1 MRLLVYNIAYG
12 TGSLEGDYDRLW
24 TLHRYIKT
32 SHSHLD
38 RIIEFIGKKKP
49 DIIGLVEID
58 TGSYRTNFVNQAEL
72 IASRLGHYQHSS
84 VKYGKLSLGR
94 AVPIM
99 KKQANAILTKKA
111 AGTSKF
117 HFFPRGVK
125 KLVIELE
132 TNGVRIFL
140 VHLALRKKI
149 REEQLRFLA
158 GLVKSD
164 KPTVVAGDFN
174 TFSGPEE
181 LDAFC
186 KKLKLVNPNR
196 KGHSTY
202 PSWEPNRQLDHIL
215 CSKHIK
221 IKRFTVPMVK
231 FSDHLPLIMDF
242 TVVK

>member
-1 MRLLVYNIAYG
+1 MRFLVYNIAYG

-72 IASRLGHYQHSS
+72 IASHLGHYQHSA
-84 VKYGKLSLGR
+84 VKYGKRSLGR

-99 KKQANAILTKKA
+99 KKQANAILTKRPE
-111 AGTSKF
+111 GESKF

-149 REEQLRFLA
+149 RAEQLLFLA
-158 GLVKSD
+158 ELVKSD
-164 KPTVVAGDFN
+164 KPTIVAGDFN

-202 PSWEPNRQLDHIL
+202 PSWAPNRQLDHIL

-242 TVVK
+242 SVEK